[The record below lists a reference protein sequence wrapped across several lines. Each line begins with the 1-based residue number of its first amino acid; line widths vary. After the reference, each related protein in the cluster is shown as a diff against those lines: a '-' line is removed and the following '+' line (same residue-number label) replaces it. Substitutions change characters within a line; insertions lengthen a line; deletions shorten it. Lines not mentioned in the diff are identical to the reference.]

1 MFNKIYA
8 SRSQTRAMA
17 LYEPIGD
24 PYGGVAYGERNDPVT
39 AAVVIGGG
47 IISGGLAASGA
58 KDAANI
64 QAQAGAT
71 AQANVLAA
79 GQQGAQQYL
88 PYQGVGTNAISAL
101 NTNMPYLTSQF
112 SNQDL
117 NANLAPNYGFML
129 DVGQRANLMNSNATG
144 GAVGGNAG
152 TALNAFSQNYAQNA
166 YQHAFSNYTANQTN
180 LYNKLSGLT
189 GIGEA
194 GATGAANAMIG
205 TGTNVANIGT
215 GNANAQAAG
224 QIAQGNVYGS
234 AISNI
239 GNLAYLSSL
248 GKGGPSS
255 VGADLGASAGSN
267 IGAVGTPPP

>member
-1 MFNKIYA
+1 MTWGLTAVAGATVVGSYLQ
-8 SRSQTRAMA
+8 SQ
-17 LYEPIGD
+17 
-24 PYGGVAYGERNDPVT
+24 
-39 AAVVIGGG
+39 
-47 IISGGLAASGA
+47 GA
-58 KDAANI
+58 QNAANI
-64 QAQAGAT
+64 QAQAGAA

-129 DVGQRANLMNSNATG
+129 DVGQRTNLMNSNATG

-166 YQHAFSNYTANQTN
+166 YQNAFSNYTANQTN

-189 GIGEA
+189 GIGQA
-194 GATGAANAMIG
+194 GSTGAANAMIG
-205 TGTNVANIGT
+205 TGTNVANITQGV
-215 GNANAQAAG
+215 GNAQAAG
-224 QIAQGNVYGS
+224 TIGAANAYGG
-234 AISNI
+234 AATNLA
-239 GNLAYLSSL
+239 NLAYLTNA
-248 GKGGPSS
+248 GKGSNGLSIS
-255 VGADLGASAGSN
+255 DSIANAIASANPLSDYNTGGDT
-267 IGAVGTPPP
+267 IP